1 MPEGTESYA
10 LSPFRLPVCASEE
23 DMGPTEWRGVR
34 QKVGRTIET
43 VAAAAGDSLAEILGV
58 PCVDTSFDA
67 RAFLIGSG
75 M

>member
-1 MPEGTESYA
+1 
-10 LSPFRLPVCASEE
+10 
-23 DMGPTEWRGVR
+23 MGPTEWRGVR

-67 RAFLIGSG
+67 RAFLIGPG